1 LRVKYDEKNIQ
12 DASSLLLDFPFL
24 VLLPFLLDEVCFY
37 DVFEVCF
44 LDVLA
49 SSRSLLTIGWEN
61 VRCTACTCFNN
72 EVAFSFGPWS
82 LETQE
87 KTIVAWTGET
97 FLRFLVDRRHE

>member
-49 SSRSLLTIGWEN
+49 SSRSLLTIG
-61 VRCTACTCFNN
+61 
-72 EVAFSFGPWS
+72 
-82 LETQE
+82 
-87 KTIVAWTGET
+87 
-97 FLRFLVDRRHE
+97 